1 MVAKFIG
8 CSSELVFD
16 SHGVNAFLTCLGH
29 SLILKLNGG
38 FMPSKNTAWYSNV
51 NPNVFL
57 STVALIILFLA
68 LVVVA
73 PNAFDLLTK
82 QMNQWITDSFSWF
95 YVLSVA
101 VFLIVLLYIAFSD
114 MGKIKLGL
122 DHSQPTYSNGSWFAM
137 LFTAGMGIG
146 LMFFGVAEPVMHY
159 VSPPTGEGETIAAAQ
174 QAMRVTFF
182 HWGLHAW
189 AIYSIVGL
197 SLAYFAYRHRL
208 PLKIRSSLYPLI
220 GKKIHGPMGDA
231 VDTFATI
238 GTIFGVA
245 TTLGFGVTQINSGLN
260 YLFGVEQSSNIQVML
275 IIFVS
280 ILASLSVFFGL
291 DKGIKRLSELNLILA
306 LVLLLF
312 VFFASSTIYLLQTT
326 IQNVGQYASNLF
338 NMTFNLYA
346 YQPNG
351 WIGGWTIMYWAWWIS
366 WSPFVGMF
374 IARVSEGRT
383 IREFVVGVLLIPTGF
398 TLIWMGFMGNAA
410 LFSIL
415 NEANQGLV
423 NAVQTDSSVALFEFL
438 RSLPFASVTSILA
451 TVLVMLFF
459 VTSADSG
466 ALVTDY
472 LTAKSDQSPTWQRL
486 FWTVIMAVLAIVLL
500 LVGGLS
506 ALQSATMMSA
516 LPFTLIMLC
525 ICWGL
530 LKALRLDVTKMHA
543 LQDARITPRAI
554 QNPRSWQQ
562 RLGLIMHYP
571 HSEAEVRH
579 YIETEVHQAFQS
591 IEKEFKYRRL
601 DVKIQQLEQGL
612 ALRVDHQD
620 EINFIYQV
628 IARQTLP
635 PTFMAESLEEKID
648 YYQAEVFLK
657 EGGQAYDVMDWTKE
671 DLLQDIIDQYERHLH
686 FLSLVRMPD

>member
-1 MVAKFIG
+1 
-8 CSSELVFD
+8 
-16 SHGVNAFLTCLGH
+16 
-29 SLILKLNGG
+29 
-38 FMPSKNTAWYSNV
+38 MPSKNPSWFANV

-57 STVALIILFLA
+57 STVVIIGLFLA
-68 LVVVA
+68 VVVLA
-73 PNAFDLLTK
+73 PNSFDLITK
-82 QMNQWITDSFSWF
+82 QLNQWVTDSFSWF

-101 VFLIVLLYIAFSD
+101 IFLILLIYIALSD
-114 MGKIKLGL
+114 MGKIKLGP

-159 VSPPTGEGETIAAAQ
+159 VSPPTGEGETIQAAQ
-174 QAMRVTFF
+174 TAMQVTFF

-189 AIYSIVGL
+189 AIYTVVGL
-197 SLAYFAYRHRL
+197 SLAYFAYRHNL
-208 PLKIRSSLYPLI
+208 PLKIRSALYPII
-220 GKKIHGPMGDA
+220 GRKIYGPIGDA

-238 GTIFGVA
+238 GTVFGVA

-260 YLFGVEQSSNIQVML
+260 YLFGIEQAPSTQVIL
-275 IIFVS
+275 IIVVS
-280 ILASLSVFFGL
+280 VMASMSVFLGL

-306 LVLLLF
+306 LTLLLF
-312 VFFASSTIYLLQTT
+312 VFFASSSIYLLQTT
-326 IQNVGQYASNLF
+326 IQNAGQYISNLF
-338 NMTFNLYA
+338 TMTFNLYA

-374 IARVSEGRT
+374 IARVSKGRS
-383 IREFVVGVLLIPTGF
+383 IREFIVGVLLIPTGF

-410 LFSIL
+410 LYSIL
-415 NEANQGLV
+415 HESNQALV
-423 NAVQTDSSVALFEFL
+423 LAVQRDSSVALFEFL
-438 RSLPFASVTSILA
+438 HSLPFSSVMSLLA
-451 TVLVMLFF
+451 TFLVMLFF

-472 LTAKSDQSPTWQRL
+472 LTAKSENSPTWQRL
-486 FWTVIMAVLAIVLL
+486 FWTVLMAVLAIVLL

-516 LPFTLIMLC
+516 LPFTFIMLF

-530 LKALRLDVTKMHA
+530 LKALRLDVTKMNA
-543 LQDARITPRAI
+543 LQEARITPRAI

-571 HSEAEVRH
+571 HNQQEVRD
-579 YIETEVHQAFQS
+579 YIDIQVSVAFNQVK
-591 IEKEFKYRRL
+591 KEFKRR
-601 DVKIQQLEQGL
+601 QLEVSIQNIQYGME
-612 ALRVDHQD
+612 LRVDHQN
-620 EINFIYQV
+620 ESNFVYQV
-628 IARQTLP
+628 VARETVP
-635 PTFMAESLEEKID
+635 PSFMAEMTSDEIT
-648 YYQAEVFLK
+648 YYQAEVFLR
-657 EGGQAYDVMDWTKE
+657 EGGQNYDVMDWTLD

-686 FLSLVRMPD
+686 FLSLIRTSE

>member
-1 MVAKFIG
+1 
-8 CSSELVFD
+8 
-16 SHGVNAFLTCLGH
+16 
-29 SLILKLNGG
+29 
-38 FMPSKNTAWYSNV
+38 MPSKNTSWYSNV

-57 STVALIILFLA
+57 STVIIIALFLT
-68 LVVVA
+68 LVVIA

-82 QMNQWITDSFSWF
+82 QLNQWITDSFSWF

-101 VFLIVLLYIAFSD
+101 IFLILLIYIAFSD
-114 MGKIKLGL
+114 MGKIKLGP
-122 DHSQPTYSNGSWFAM
+122 DHSQPTYGNGSWFAM

-159 VSPPTGEGETIAAAQ
+159 VSPPVGEGETIFAAQ

-182 HWGLHAW
+182 HWGFHAW
-189 AIYSIVGL
+189 AIYTIVGL
-197 SLAYFAYRHRL
+197 ALAYFAYRHHL
-208 PLKIRSSLYPLI
+208 PLKIRSALYPMI
-220 GKKIHGPMGDA
+220 GKKIYGPIGDA

-238 GTIFGVA
+238 GTVFGVA

-260 YLFGVEQSSNIQVML
+260 YLFGVEQSSTTQIFLV
-275 IIFVS
+275 IIVS
-280 ILASLSVFFGL
+280 AMASMSVFFGL

-306 LVLLLF
+306 LGLLLF
-312 VFFASSTIYLLQTT
+312 VFFASSSIYLLQTT
-326 IQNVGQYASNLF
+326 IQNAGQYVSNLF
-338 NMTFNLYA
+338 SMTFNLYA

-374 IARVSEGRT
+374 IARVSEGRS
-383 IREFVVGVLLIPTGF
+383 IREFIVGVLLIPSGF

-410 LFSIL
+410 LYSIL
-415 NEANQGLV
+415 QEANHGLV
-423 NAVQTDSSVALFEFL
+423 AAVQTDSSVALFEFL
-438 RSLPFASVTSILA
+438 QTLPFSSVMSLVA
-451 TVLVMLFF
+451 TLLIMLFF

-472 LTAKSDQSPTWQRL
+472 LTAKSDQSPAWQRL
-486 FWTVIMAVLAIVLL
+486 FWTFLMAFLAIVLL

-516 LPFTLIMLC
+516 LPFTVIMLF

-530 LKALRLDVTKMHA
+530 LKALKLDVTKMYA

-554 QNPRSWQQ
+554 QTPRSWQQ

-579 YIETEVHQAFQS
+579 YIDVEVKSAFES
-591 IEKEFKYRRL
+591 VRVEFKRRYL
-601 DVKIQQLEQGL
+601 NVIIDHIENGL
-612 ALRVDHQD
+612 ALKVDHHN
-620 EINFIYQV
+620 EVNFIYQV
-628 IARQTLP
+628 VARETLP
-635 PTFMAESLEEKID
+635 PSFMPESSEENRR
-648 YYQAEVFLK
+648 YFQAEVFLR
-657 EGGQAYDVMDWTKE
+657 EGGQAYDVMDWTHE

-686 FLSLVRMPD
+686 FLSLVRMPEANK

>member
-1 MVAKFIG
+1 
-8 CSSELVFD
+8 
-16 SHGVNAFLTCLGH
+16 
-29 SLILKLNGG
+29 
-38 FMPSKNTAWYSNV
+38 MPSKNPSWFANV

-57 STVALIILFLA
+57 STVVIIGLFLA
-68 LVVVA
+68 VVVLA
-73 PNAFDLLTK
+73 PNSFDLITK
-82 QMNQWITDSFSWF
+82 QLNQWVTDSFSWF

-101 VFLIVLLYIAFSD
+101 IFLILLIYIALSD
-114 MGKIKLGL
+114 MGKIKLGP

-159 VSPPTGEGETIAAAQ
+159 VSPPTGEGETIQAAQ
-174 QAMRVTFF
+174 TAMQVTFF

-189 AIYSIVGL
+189 AIYTVVGL
-197 SLAYFAYRHRL
+197 SLAYFAYRHNL
-208 PLKIRSSLYPLI
+208 PLKIRSALYPII
-220 GKKIHGPMGDA
+220 GRKIYGPIGDA

-238 GTIFGVA
+238 GTVFGVA

-260 YLFGVEQSSNIQVML
+260 YLFGIEQAPSTQVIL
-275 IIFVS
+275 IIVVS
-280 ILASLSVFFGL
+280 VMASMSVFLGL
-291 DKGIKRLSELNLILA
+291 DKGVKRLSELNLILA
-306 LVLLLF
+306 LTLLLF
-312 VFFASSTIYLLQTT
+312 VFFASSSIYLLQTT
-326 IQNVGQYASNLF
+326 IQNAGQYISNLF
-338 NMTFNLYA
+338 TMTFNLYA

-374 IARVSEGRT
+374 IARVSKGRS
-383 IREFVVGVLLIPTGF
+383 IREFIVGVLLIPTGF

-410 LFSIL
+410 LYSIL
-415 NEANQGLV
+415 HESNQALV
-423 NAVQTDSSVALFEFL
+423 LAVQRDSSVALFEFL
-438 RSLPFASVTSILA
+438 HSLPFSSVMSLLA
-451 TVLVMLFF
+451 TFLVMLFF

-472 LTAKSDQSPTWQRL
+472 LTAKSENSSTWQRL
-486 FWTVIMAVLAIVLL
+486 FWTVLMAVLAIVLL

-516 LPFTLIMLC
+516 LPFTFIMLF

-530 LKALRLDVTKMHA
+530 LKALRLDVTKMNA
-543 LQDARITPRAI
+543 LQEARITPRAI

-571 HSEAEVRH
+571 HNQQEVRD
-579 YIETEVHQAFQS
+579 YIDTQVSVAFNQVK
-591 IEKEFKYRRL
+591 KEFKRR
-601 DVKIQQLEQGL
+601 QLEVSIQNIQYGME
-612 ALRVDHQD
+612 LRVDHQN
-620 EINFIYQV
+620 ESNFVYQV
-628 IARQTLP
+628 VARETVP
-635 PTFMAESLEEKID
+635 PSFMAEMTSDEIT

-657 EGGQAYDVMDWTKE
+657 EGGQNYDVMDWTLD

-686 FLSLVRMPD
+686 FLSLIRTSE